1 MDICFAKLEG
11 GYTKQ
16 QVFNVDEAGLYWKMS
31 PTRTISKKTKKLP
44 GLKLAKSRSTVL
56 VGGNASGDLKLK
68 PLWIHNSQTPRCFR
82 RKVKKDKSNL
92 PVYWA
97 SNKKA
102 WMTSVVW
109 ENWFKNNFLPQ
120 VKRFCR
126 RKKIEF
132 KILLLV
138 DNCTGQFLTENL
150 NVLPSK

>member
-1 MDICFAKLEG
+1 MQNPAVPSI
-11 GYTKQ
+11 
-16 QVFNVDEAGLYWKMS
+16 
-31 PTRTISKKTKKLP
+31 
-44 GLKLAKSRSTVL
+44 L

-68 PLWIHNSQTPRCFR
+68 PLWIHISQTPLCFR

-102 WMTSVVW
+102 WMTAEVF
-109 ENWFKNNFLPQ
+109 ENWYKNNFLHP
-120 VKRFCR
+120 VRRWCR

-138 DNCTGQFLTENL
+138 DNCTGQFLSVIDIPKFELALSWLTYIL
-150 NVLPSK
+150 LFAL